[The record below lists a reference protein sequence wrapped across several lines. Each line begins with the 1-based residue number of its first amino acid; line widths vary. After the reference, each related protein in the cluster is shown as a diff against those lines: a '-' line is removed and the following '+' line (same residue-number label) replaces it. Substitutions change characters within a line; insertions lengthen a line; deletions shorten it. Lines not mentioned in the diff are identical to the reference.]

1 VTDAH
6 VALGY
11 LDPAFRLGGHVPLD
25 RSAAEGALARLGRRL
40 GMTPVELAAGIMAI
54 SSAQMADL
62 MRKVTVERGLDP
74 RAFAVFAYGG
84 AGPVY
89 AAFLAR
95 QIGSKVAYVPADS
108 GVFSA
113 LGMLTTDLVFQE
125 ERSLL
130 VRPPLGPETLAAVNG
145 LLDDLTGRV
154 LERFR
159 AEGFAPA
166 DVVLARSV
174 DMRFSLQVHELDV
187 DAGAGPVDLAEVER
201 LCAAFVEKYEL
212 TYGRNSAYVAAG
224 MEMVTFRVVGT
235 VPLDRPRLDVLDGGG
250 ASSAVGTREAWF
262 ADAGGFAP
270 TEVHA
275 GDRLRPGQV
284 LRGPAIVQRMGDTV
298 VIPPGWRVAVDR
310 QGSLAMRETP

>member
-1 VTDAH
+1 
-6 VALGY
+6 
-11 LDPAFRLGGHVPLD
+11 
-25 RSAAEGALARLGRRL
+25 
-40 GMTPVELAAGIMAI
+40 
-54 SSAQMADL
+54 MADL

-95 QIGSKVAYVPADS
+95 QIGSKIAYVPADS

-113 LGMLTTDLVFQE
+113 LGMLTTDFVFQE

-130 VRPPLGPETLAAVNG
+130 VRPPCGPDALAAVNG
-145 LLDDLTGRV
+145 LLDDLSRRV
-154 LERFR
+154 RERFA
-159 AEGFAPA
+159 AEGFTPA
-166 DVVLARSV
+166 AVRLTRSV

-187 DAGAGPVDLAEVER
+187 DTSDGPVDPAEVER

-224 MEMVTFRVVGT
+224 MEMVTFRAIGT
-235 VPLDRPRLDVLDGGG
+235 LPLERPRLDAVGEGGG
-250 ASSAVGTREAWF
+250 VSSVIGAREAWF
-262 ADAGGFAP
+262 AEAGGFTP

-275 GDRLRPGQV
+275 GHRLSPGQT
-284 LRGPAIVQRMGDTV
+284 LAGPSIIQRMGDTV
-298 VIPPGWRVAVDR
+298 VIPPGWHATVDGR
-310 QGSLAMRETP
+310 GSLVLRETTRP